1 MEAAQM
7 EKTCCVTGHRDMDT
21 EQMEEIRDALKKEVE
36 KAVEDGYVSFLS
48 SFTGPAEQV
57 FAETVLDL
65 KKDHPDLRLY
75 AVIPYRTKL
84 VRLMDQE
91 AAKRLLDAC
100 EDIIVLKEEY
110 QPNVYTEQNRYLA
123 EHSDRA
129 IIVYDGREKG
139 ATVNM
144 IRQVHR
150 NKKEMR
156 EIPVGLKLKFSGGQ
170 RF

>member
-1 MEAAQM
+1 M
-7 EKTCCVTGHRDMDT
+7 EKTCCVTGHRDMNT
-21 EQMEEIRDALKKEVE
+21 EQTEEIRDALKKEVE

-48 SFTGPAEQV
+48 SFTGPAEQI

-65 KKDHPDLRLY
+65 KQDHLDLRLS
-75 AVIPYRTKL
+75 AVIPYRNKL
-84 VRLMDQE
+84 KRLMNQE
-91 AAKRLLDAC
+91 AVKELLSAC
-100 EDIIVLKEEY
+100 DDIIVLKEEY
-110 QPNVYTEQNRYLA
+110 QSNVYTERNRYLA

-129 IIVYDGREKG
+129 IIIYDGRDKG
-139 ATVNM
+139 STVNM

-156 EIPVGLKLKFSGGQ
+156 EIPIGLNLKFSGGQ

>member
-1 MEAAQM
+1 M

-48 SFTGPAEQV
+48 GFTGPAEQV

-65 KKDHPDLRLY
+65 KQDHPDLRLS
-75 AVIPYRTKL
+75 AVIPYRNKL
-84 VRLMDQE
+84 KRLMNQE
-91 AAKRLLDAC
+91 AVKELLSAC
-100 EDIIVLKEEY
+100 DDIIVLKEEY
-110 QPNVYTEQNRYLA
+110 QPNVYTERNRYLA

-129 IIVYDGREKG
+129 IIIYDGRDKG
-139 ATVNM
+139 STVNM

-170 RF
+170 RS

>member
-1 MEAAQM
+1 M
-7 EKTCCVTGHRDMDT
+7 KSRPT
-21 EQMEEIRDALKKEVE
+21 EEIRDALKKEVE

-57 FAETVLDL
+57 FAETVLEL

-75 AVIPYRTKL
+75 AVIPYRNKL

-91 AAKRLLDAC
+91 AVKRLLDAC
-100 EDIIVLKEEY
+100 EDIILLKEEY
-110 QPNVYTEQNRYLA
+110 QPNVYTERNRYLA

-129 IIVYDGREKG
+129 IIVYDGRDKG

-156 EIPVGLKLKFSGGQ
+156 EIPVGLNLEFSGGQ

>member
-1 MEAAQM
+1 
-7 EKTCCVTGHRDMDT
+7 MDT

-75 AVIPYRTKL
+75 AVIPYRNKL
-84 VRLMDQE
+84 KRLMNQE
-91 AAKRLLDAC
+91 AVKELLSAC
-100 EDIIVLKEEY
+100 DDIIVLKEEY
-110 QPNVYTEQNRYLA
+110 QPNVYTERNRYLA

-129 IIVYDGREKG
+129 IIIYDGRDKG
-139 ATVNM
+139 STVNM

-156 EIPVGLKLKFSGGQ
+156 EIPIGLNLKFSGGQ